1 MTPIEICEV
10 GPRDGLQ
17 GLAAFVPTERK
28 VRFVEDLIEA
38 GVRAIEIAS
47 FVSPKATPQMR
58 DGREVAKAVRRRPG
72 VMLAAFVPN
81 RRGLEGA
88 LECAID
94 VVGIATYASESFAR
108 RNVNATIAESNQR
121 IREVVAAA
129 RGTRTRVRG
138 YVSAAIECP
147 WEGPIDPERVAA
159 LAEKIADDGCDEV
172 FLGDTTGRGTPA
184 TIGRLADAVLRRLPA
199 ERLGVHFHDTMGQG
213 LANVLACVERGIRRV
228 DTSVAGLGGCPAAE
242 GAAGNVATEDLLY
255 ALRAMGIAPAIDL
268 ERLAAVGAELCRDLG
283 IRSDSKAGR
292 ALSHLSPSERGRP
305 QAG

>member
-17 GLAAFVPTERK
+17 GLPAFVPTERK
-28 VRFVEDLIEA
+28 VRLVEDLIET

-72 VMLAAFVPN
+72 VTLAAFVPN
-81 RRGLEGA
+81 RRGLEAA

-94 VVGIATYASESFAR
+94 VVGIATYASESFAG

-121 IREVVAAA
+121 IREVVEAA

-138 YVSAAIECP
+138 YVSVAIECP

-159 LAEKIADDGCDEV
+159 LADELAGSGCDEI

-184 TIGRLADAVLRRLPA
+184 TTARLADAVLRRIPA
-199 ERLGVHFHDTMGQG
+199 GILGAHFHDTMGQG

-292 ALSHLSPSERGRP
+292 AIAAGRKEK
-305 QAG
+305 GS